1 MKTIGGVGYILSI
14 IPVVSLV
21 SPVLVGIA
29 WYQMGSKTRQ
39 GVFKATG
46 VFMIATFLAAVA
58 FLAIFSAIFLQ
69 ILAAAFA
76 AGGMGVVDPS
86 TLVAPILG
94 SLLAFVGFAVVLGV
108 LGLVVFVLELVSH
121 FRAAGLYGNN
131 WFRRAAWLRIITVIL
146 VFVVIGV
153 IFGTSGLAI
162 TPNAGPEILMSAMFL
177 PMIPLVIIGLL
188 SVIFSAVAFFTLQE
202 EIPPP
207 PP

>member
-1 MKTIGGVGYILSI
+1 
-14 IPVVSLV
+14 
-21 SPVLVGIA
+21 
-29 WYQMGSKTRQ
+29 MGSKTRQ

-58 FLAIFSAIFLQ
+58 FLAIFSAIFLPT
-69 ILAAAFA
+69 LAAAFA
-76 AGGMGVVDPS
+76 AGGMGGFDPS
-86 TLVAPILG
+86 ILVSSMLG

-121 FRAAGLYGNN
+121 FRAAGIYGNK

-153 IFGTSGLAI
+153 IFATSGLAI
-162 TPNAGPEILMSAMFL
+162 TANAGPEILMSAMFL

-207 PP
+207 PT